1 MKMIKTIMILFISI
15 ILFIILIKLIK
26 WIIKIYNSFIYWK
39 QVIKLNWSNLLA
51 EYQRRADLFF
61 NLSQTVKTYY
71 NFEEKALT
79 SIILARNGNFGKTKD
94 EQIKNIKE
102 LDDNTSK
109 LLMKL
114 FALVEQYPN
123 LKSISQFNRLS
134 KEISLTENRINM
146 KRIQYNSSIKSYNL
160 IVNTI
165 PTIIIAKI
173 FSFKEEDYYTNENY
187 EYKFEI

>member
-1 MKMIKTIMILFISI
+1 MIKTIMILFISI

-39 QVIKLNWSNLLA
+39 QVIKLNWSNLLT

-146 KRIQYNSSIKSYNL
+146 KRVQYNSSIKSYNL

-173 FSFKEEDYYTNENY
+173 FSFKEEEYYTNENY